1 MHDSPVK
8 VGSMLLTLVDP
19 ERGHERAYNRWYERD
34 HFYAGCLIGP
44 YLFAGAR
51 WVATRA
57 LKSLRWP
64 RESAIAEPF
73 DAGSFLATYWV
84 LAGHHDDHFEA
95 WARPQV
101 RELYAAGRGF
111 AKRTHVHTA
120 LFDHLGA
127 SYRDAD
133 PVPIE
138 LALDRLGR
146 LVALWLNGIG
156 RDARTLARSR
166 ARLVPQLLA
175 ASNVEIASSWTPCA
189 GENEPKNVPMHLGS
203 PAGGPERLCQLF
215 FVTGDVRAPL
225 ERFRSYTQTIERAS
239 RASAVRRCCTCRART
254 IRGGAVVKTTEVS
267 ANGFRFTAD
276 VAGDAGAP
284 LVLLLHGFPQT
295 RYTWRH
301 QLPALAAAG
310 YRAVAPDQ
318 RGYSPGARPSGVEHY
333 GIDALLGDALAI
345 ADACGAQRF
354 HLVGHDWGGQ
364 LAWLLAARHLSAC
377 ARWRCSRARTRQ
389 RLRARSRAIP
399 SRASAR
405 SITVRSRTRTR
416 RRC

>member
-1 MHDSPVK
+1 MRESPEVGGVDDSPVK

-19 ERGHERAYNRWYERD
+19 ERGQERAYNRWYERD

-64 RESAIAEPF
+64 RESRVAEPF

-111 AKRTHVHTA
+111 ARRTHVHTA

-133 PVPIE
+133 PVPVE
-138 LALDRLGR
+138 LALDRGYDG
-146 LVALWLNGIG
+146 LVAVWLDGLG
-156 RDARTLARSR
+156 RDARTLARELAKER
-166 ARLVPQLLA
+166 VPELLA
-175 ASNVEIASSWTPCA
+175 GSSVEIASSWTPSA

-203 PAGGPERLCQLF
+203 RAGGPERLCQLF

-225 ERFRSYTQTIERAS
+225 DRFRRYTQAIEA
-239 RASAVRRCCTCRART
+239 AGLA
-254 IRGGAVVKTTEVS
+254 TTQLV
-267 ANGFRFTAD
+267 
-276 VAGDAGAP
+276 AP
-284 LVLLLHGFPQT
+284 LLKTVPGT
-295 RYTWRH
+295 DRYVDELW
-301 QLPALAAAG
+301 
-310 YRAVAPDQ
+310 
-318 RGYSPGARPSGVEHY
+318 
-333 GIDALLGDALAI
+333 
-345 ADACGAQRF
+345 
-354 HLVGHDWGGQ
+354 
-364 LAWLLAARHLSAC
+364 
-377 ARWRCSRARTRQ
+377 
-389 RLRARSRAIP
+389 
-399 SRASAR
+399 
-405 SITVRSRTRTR
+405 
-416 RRC
+416 